1 MREVD
6 ASWKRATDVT
16 ILMSDCIREVNS
28 SIKDLSDKI
37 FDLEE
42 YTKEMKDIIRIRMEK
57 ELQATDIDC
66 TVDDIECDTL
76 ELEGHLDSAF
86 SQIENLKANFKIL
99 RKGE

>member
-42 YTKEMKDIIRIRMEK
+42 YTEEMKDIIRIRMEEK
-57 ELQATDIDC
+57 LQATDIDC

-76 ELEGHLDSAF
+76 ELEGHLDNAF
-86 SQIENLKANFKIL
+86 SQIENLKSNLIRLK
-99 RKGE
+99 KGE